1 MARSLAEVFRGGSLT
16 AELSN
21 IGYAF
26 LQELQKV
33 DQRYL
38 ELQTQLAEL
47 KAQGLIYATEYWRP
61 DNNGDSKYLYLHY
74 PQKMGA
80 RREREY
86 VGSDPEK
93 IEKAQAGIARA
104 KKYDELAA
112 EAEQLRQRVETA
124 HGHVAAA
131 ANAIKGKPAPYRG
144 MW

>member
-1 MARSLAEVFRGGSLT
+1 VARTLAEVFRGGSLT
-16 AELSN
+16 VELSN

-26 LQELQKV
+26 LQDLQKV

-38 ELQTQLAEL
+38 ELQAQLAEL

-61 DNNGDSKYLYLHY
+61 DNNGESKYLYLHY
-74 PQKMGA
+74 PQRAGS

-93 IEKAQAGIARA
+93 IENAQAGIARA
-104 KKYDELAA
+104 KKHDELAA

-124 HGHVAAA
+124 REHITSAMNV
-131 ANAIKGKPAPYRG
+131 IKGKPAPYRG